1 MVKKSKDE
9 IDDMITKIKETWHNK
24 TVEELE
30 EIRNKKYKTVNA
42 KTEKERHLVV
52 EKVYSTKRK
61 NNTFNTSSVEELF
74 EKFYILNNM
83 NI

>member
-52 EKVYSTKRK
+52 
-61 NNTFNTSSVEELF
+61 
-74 EKFYILNNM
+74 
-83 NI
+83 